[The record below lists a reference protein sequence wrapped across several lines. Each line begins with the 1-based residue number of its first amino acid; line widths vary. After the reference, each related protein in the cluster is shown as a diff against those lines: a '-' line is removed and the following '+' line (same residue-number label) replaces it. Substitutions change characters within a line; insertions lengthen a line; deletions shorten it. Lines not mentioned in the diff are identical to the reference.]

1 MLISRSI
8 FVFLSLASKAQ
19 GLEVWNTFED
29 SIISG
34 GVEALFQYVG
44 PTFISDEVEFP
55 LFPKFFPPMKG
66 DPSDGMYDIDIT
78 ENSIDFTLIDG
89 SGGTDIVIPEGR
101 FDRYYFD
108 LDFAIE
114 KASVM
119 SSNDINVELTVVPPG
134 GLTDGPIDLFGL
146 GLETPKF
153 IHGGLILSIEAGSD
167 LTESGQ
173 GISIDYTLREYG
185 RDPEAFKAYLMMTA
199 QAQLT
204 DTRERIIAGL
214 PLDQVD
220 CFRDTDGKSPRYF
233 FCTTVPT
240 DIEESTYIIH
250 ERVPT
255 GHKLKFFKE
264 EPEIF
269 PRMKALFT
277 SLKASI
283 DGCTDF
289 HIFKL
294 GTYEW
299 VNKGQ
304 RVTRTVLLTSFMA
317 DTNPYLAEPDT
328 SNSGEQNIERVMCG
342 FNAISEVEHE

>member
-44 PTFISDEVEFP
+44 PTFITDEVEFP

-134 GLTDGPIDLFGL
+134 GLTEPPIDLFGL
-146 GLETPKF
+146 GLASPRF
-153 IHGGLILSIEAGSD
+153 IHGGIILSIEAGSD

-173 GISIDYTLREYG
+173 GISIDYTLRQYG
-185 RDPEAFKAYLMMTA
+185 SDPQVDKIYRLMTA
-199 QAQLT
+199 EAQLA
-204 DTRERIIAGL
+204 DTRDRIIAGL
-214 PLDQVD
+214 PIEQVECHHGD
-220 CFRDTDGKSPRYF
+220 RLPRYV
-233 FCTTVPT
+233 FCTTLPE
-240 DIEESTYIIH
+240 DIDETTYLFP
-250 ERVPT
+250 ERVPA
-255 GHKLKFFKE
+255 GYKVKMFKE
-264 EPEIF
+264 KPDVYNSVKTLIKSQ
-269 PRMKALFT
+269 RDAVN
-277 SLKASI
+277 
-283 DGCTDF
+283 GCKDF

-294 GTYEW
+294 ARYEW
-299 VNKGQ
+299 VNAGQ
-304 RVTRTVLLTSFMA
+304 RVS
-317 DTNPYLAEPDT
+317 
-328 SNSGEQNIERVMCG
+328 
-342 FNAISEVEHE
+342 